1 MVLAKIKKIT
11 YTQFDVTIALTGNPN
26 RDEIDPIPTKNNL
39 FLSDGID
46 QNLAMVFT
54 IKMDCS

>member
-1 MVLAKIKKIT
+1 MAFSQNKKNH

-39 FLSDGID
+39 FLSRWY
-46 QNLAMVFT
+46 
-54 IKMDCS
+54 